1 MPIVTLILG
10 DENFPKIEIDI
21 KIKHYLRVEKE
32 SAGWFEETATA
43 RKQREWQ
50 WSGEH

>member
-32 SAGWFEETATA
+32 SAG
-43 RKQREWQ
+43 
-50 WSGEH
+50 